1 MKKIIFIFILLV
13 TVVVSSDMKSWSNG
27 LINASSESAGYF
39 STQTRGYYTVGSQSF
54 RINGQ
59 GAFSLAH
66 IEMPQLTVGCGGIDM
81 IWGGFSFLT
90 DPKYLV
96 AKLKGIGYAAAAY
109 AFKMAITSLCKDCG
123 EIMDALE
130 AVSESVNNFNLDTCS
145 IGKSVGGQAVDFFT
159 DARQSNLQSGQSNN
173 PAGEKEKS
181 NTNVYADYINGI
193 ATSISSAGGSI
204 NDAKKLVENKASL
217 GSFISQAIA
226 KKDKTGEYA
235 QKLFGTDSSTGEG
248 KLLGVIRYLVGDVV
262 GYKSYIGGEMIPK
275 YEQIP
280 AGRDIDKVLESLIH
294 GDVIPYKTLKLDS
307 DFKYVKRSTLK
318 NFNFTGGLY
327 QLYKTKLTNIVT
339 KMTSYQAINTADRK
353 FIQMQPIPI
362 YKMLNVVAIQGN
374 QALLEQVAEQLA
386 LRQAIATLNHILW
399 IGGTD
404 LAAELQEIS
413 PELLASSEPMVISSK
428 RLVLEN
434 IQKVKV
440 LMQENMSNK
449 MTAFKQNVLFMDKIR
464 DYERQIKSQSQSQL
478 LNMMGSFN

>member
-1 MKKIIFIFILLV
+1 MKKIIFIFILLI

-39 STQTRGYYTVGSQSF
+39 STQTRGYYTLGSQSF

-66 IEMPQLTVGCGGIDM
+66 IEMPQLSVGCGGIDM

-130 AVSESVNNFNLDTCS
+130 TVSESVNNFNLDTCS

-159 DARQSNLQSGQSNN
+159 DARQNNLASGQSNN
-173 PAGEKEKS
+173 PAGEREKS
-181 NTNVYADYINGI
+181 ETNVFADYINGV
-193 ATSISSAGGSI
+193 ASVISGAGGSV
-204 NDAKKLVENKASL
+204 NDAKRLVEDKAAL
-217 GSFISQAIA
+217 GSFLSEAVA
-226 KKDKTGEYA
+226 KSDKTGVYT
-235 QKLFGTDSSTGEG
+235 QKLFGTDGNTGEG
-248 KLLGVIRYLVGDVV
+248 RLLGVIRYLIGDAV
-262 GYKSYIGGEMIPK
+262 GYKSYSGGKLITK
-275 YEQIP
+275 YEQIAP
-280 AGRDIDKVLESLIH
+280 GRDIDKVLESLIY
-294 GDVIPYKTLKLDS
+294 GNTIPYKTLKLDS
-307 DFKYVKRSTLK
+307 DFKYTIRSKLK
-318 NFNFTGGLY
+318 NFSFNGGLY

-339 KMTSYQAINTADRK
+339 KMTSYQVISAADRK

-386 LRQAIATLNHILW
+386 LRQAVATLNHILW
-399 IGGTD
+399 VGGTD
-404 LAAELQEIS
+404 LAAEFQNS
-413 PELLASSEPMVISSK
+413 TPELQNESLTNRRI
-428 RLVLEN
+428 VLEN

-440 LMQENMSNK
+440 LMQKIMDNK
-449 MTAFKQNVLFMDKIR
+449 MKSFKQNVLFTDKIR
-464 DYERQIKSQSQSQL
+464 DYERQIKAQSQSQL
-478 LNMMGSFN
+478 LNMLGSFN